1 MNNIK
6 IMLPAANLMPLVAK
20 HSLFNEHIYLE
31 FMPVALGNLDS
42 FFQSINQDNKD
53 RSSTECH

>member
-1 MNNIK
+1 MNSIK
-6 IMLPAANLMPLVAK
+6 IMLPAANLMPLMAK
-20 HSLFNEHIYLE
+20 HSLLNEHVYLG

-53 RSSTECH
+53 RNSTEYH